1 MLQTAE
7 VVESSGF
14 AIGFGSTF
22 LHRDTLEHPLWAIF
36 GSSMSGFF
44 CAFGANIVGG
54 CVPVQARFVFPLA
67 ATSFLSYR
75 FYQLFQLRVTSPP
88 AYQ

>member
-1 MLQTAE
+1 MQNFITMLQTAE

-44 CAFGANIVGG
+44 CAFL
-54 CVPVQARFVFPLA
+54 F
-67 ATSFLSYR
+67 TSFRRSLIMESN
-75 FYQLFQLRVTSPP
+75 
-88 AYQ
+88 